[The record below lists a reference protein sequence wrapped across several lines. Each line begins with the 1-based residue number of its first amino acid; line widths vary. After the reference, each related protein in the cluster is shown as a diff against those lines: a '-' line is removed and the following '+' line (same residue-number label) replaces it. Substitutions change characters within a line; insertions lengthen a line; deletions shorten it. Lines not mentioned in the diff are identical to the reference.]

1 MEIVI
6 LTVQDFVE
14 SKMYQEWNTNFSEIN
29 PIIFLNSYSTFL
41 TNSNV
46 AREISLDT
54 GYLKKKLKQLNL
66 KNLRI
71 EI

>member
-29 PIIFLNSYSTFL
+29 PIIFLNSCSTFL

-54 GYLKKKLKQLNL
+54 GYLKKNSSSLT
-66 KNLRI
+66 
-71 EI
+71 